1 MMKKL
6 TSFFLGTSILLQSVC
21 PFSFN
26 ATAGTNANISAD
38 RVIQLEYDES
48 AEPVEIELYEGEA
61 VQLDFQ
67 LDSEQISM
75 ESVQFSSYG
84 ESVAVNS
91 LGKATAYKVGEDK
104 IIVTVIVRTNDNSYD
119 DISFPVTV
127 KVTSGEKL
135 SDDDRSEFDRLEE
148 YKYDNYQ
155 RRKIELVGGMNENS
169 SRISMQQIAEFID
182 SSDTPAQLFQKID
195 SVHSYPDVKNG
206 SGVILSE
213 YWLDEKGNEK
223 IVCRTDFGKEEIC
236 YYKISDN
243 GTIIGAQMLYPV
255 KEEFHE
261 DGKTKCQEYIEYNQI
276 KYEDDSDIRVI
287 NIEDLDEDSP
297 AIELYEGETVQL
309 VLPESEPDMPE
320 IIYVAFHASNQI
332 ATISHDLKLTGICAG
347 EEHITVFI
355 ERKDIP
361 YEYWQHLRLHILKN
375 DSISAENRA
384 ELERLNQLDG
394 FYRRKMELVGA
405 LDEDAPRLDMEKV
418 QEIIDT
424 SEDYTEILMRFNQY
438 HSYADIQPAGG
449 GFTTYNYWFDPNGN
463 ESICYILE
471 QEFIAYTK
479 IADDGTVIGVQQLYP
494 EKTEF
499 LPNGKDKSYEYIKYN
514 QIKPKLE
521 GYGTLNLKFI
531 DESTDEPFTETNGTF
546 QLIYNNDKGDIEIV
560 KSWDSSEGSEITISE
575 LPRDYTYELRY
586 IDKYHGEYPEE
597 YKYEVSLE
605 KGKRFFSFADDS
617 ELSCDIYLKKHI
629 LGEPYLLGDVNND
642 KMINVADA
650 VTLQKWLMGKPNT
663 VLMNW
668 KAADLCRDDE
678 LNIFDLCLMKNKLI
692 KTTAD

>member
-1 MMKKL
+1 MKKFTAFL
-6 TSFFLGTSILLQSVC
+6 LGTMISLQFVL
-21 PFSFN
+21 PFGFTS
-26 ATAGTNANISAD
+26 TAESNTNISAE

-48 AEPVEIELYEGEA
+48 AEPVEIEVYEGEQ

-67 LDSEQISM
+67 LDPEIYDL
-75 ESVQFSSYG
+75 EDIRSYEENRKPIVSYDG
-84 ESVAVNS
+84 KLIGCNSGKYDIIVFVRNMYTYDSIKFKLAVNVLPNENIS
-91 LGKATAYKVGEDK
+91 PENRAKLDRINNFGLHDYRRRKMELLGAMDENAPRLTLDK
-104 IIVTVIVRTNDNSYD
+104 I
-119 DISFPVTV
+119 
-127 KVTSGEKL
+127 
-135 SDDDRSEFDRLEE
+135 
-148 YKYDNYQ
+148 Q
-155 RRKIELVGGMNENS
+155 
-169 SRISMQQIAEFID
+169 EFID
-182 SSDTPAQLFQKID
+182 NSEDFYEIIRQVNKYVD
-195 SVHSYPDVKNG
+195 YPDDVSG
-206 SGVILSE
+206 SGMIKHY
-213 YWLDEKGNEK
+213 YWSDPKGNES
-223 IVCRTDFGKEEIC
+223 ISIS
-236 YYKISDN
+236 SDN
-243 GTIIGAQMLYPV
+243 EYIGYVKTADDGTVIGSQMLYPE
-255 KEEFHE
+255 KTEFEE
-261 DGKTKCQEYIEYNQI
+261 DGKSKNSPYIEYNQI
-276 KYEDDSDIRVI
+276 KHEADSDIRVI

-297 AIELYEGETVQL
+297 AIELYEGEQVQL
-309 VLPESEPDMPE
+309 IITDEPDMSE
-320 IIYVAFHASNQI
+320 ISYVAFHASNQI

-361 YEYWQHLRLHILKN
+361 YEYWQDLRLHILKN

-405 LDEDAPRLDMEKV
+405 LDEDVPRLDMEKV

-560 KSWDSSEGSEITISE
+560 KSWDSSEGSEITISD
-575 LPRDYTYELRY
+575 LSRDYTYELRY
-586 IDKYHGEYPEE
+586 IDNYHGEFPEE
-597 YKYEVSLE
+597 YKYEISLE

-617 ELSCDIYLKKHI
+617 ELSCDVYLKKHI
-629 LGEPYLLGDVNND
+629 LGEPYLLGDVNRD
-642 KMINVADA
+642 KMLNVADV
-650 VTLQKWLMGKPNT
+650 VTLQKWLLCKPNT

-668 KAADLCRDDE
+668 RAADLCRDDR
-678 LNIFDLCLMKNKLI
+678 IDVFDLCVMKEKIL
-692 KTTAD
+692 TR

>member
-1 MMKKL
+1 MKKL

-48 AEPVEIELYEGEA
+48 AEPVEIEVYEGEQI
-61 VQLDFQ
+61 QLDFQ
-67 LDSEQISM
+67 LDPEIYDL
-75 ESVQFSSYG
+75 EDIRSY
-84 ESVAVNS
+84 EENR
-91 LGKATAYKVGEDK
+91 KP
-104 IIVTVIVRTNDNSYD
+104 IVSYD
-119 DISFPVTV
+119 GKLIGCN
-127 KVTSGEKL
+127 SG
-135 SDDDRSEFDRLEE
+135 
-148 YKYDNYQ
+148 KYDIDVFVRNMYTYDSI
-155 RRKIELVGGMNENS
+155 KFKLVVNVLPNEN
-169 SRISMQQIAEFID
+169 IS
-182 SSDTPAQLFQKID
+182 P
-195 SVHSYPDVKNG
+195 
-206 SGVILSE
+206 
-213 YWLDEKGNEK
+213 
-223 IVCRTDFGKEEIC
+223 
-236 YYKISDN
+236 
-243 GTIIGAQMLYPV
+243 
-255 KEEFHE
+255 
-261 DGKTKCQEYIEYNQI
+261 
-276 KYEDDSDIRVI
+276 
-287 NIEDLDEDSP
+287 
-297 AIELYEGETVQL
+297 
-309 VLPESEPDMPE
+309 
-320 IIYVAFHASNQI
+320 
-332 ATISHDLKLTGICAG
+332 
-347 EEHITVFI
+347 
-355 ERKDIP
+355 
-361 YEYWQHLRLHILKN
+361 
-375 DSISAENRA
+375 ENRA
-384 ELERLNQLDG
+384 KLDRINNFG
-394 FYRRKMELVGA
+394 LHDYRRRKMELLGA
-405 LDEDAPRLDMEKV
+405 MDENAPRLTLDKIQEFIDNSEDFY
-418 QEIIDT
+418 EIIRQVNKYV
-424 SEDYTEILMRFNQY
+424 DYPDDVSGSGMIKHY
-438 HSYADIQPAGG
+438 
-449 GFTTYNYWFDPNGN
+449 YWSDPKGN
-463 ESICYILE
+463 ESISISSDNEYIG
-471 QEFIAYTK
+471 YVKT
-479 IADDGTVIGVQQLYP
+479 ADDGTVIGSQMLYP

-575 LPRDYTYELRY
+575 LSRDYTYELRY

-617 ELSCDIYLKKHI
+617 ELSCDIYMKKHI

>member
-48 AEPVEIELYEGEA
+48 AEPVEIEVYEGEQI
-61 VQLDFQ
+61 QLDFQ
-67 LDSEQISM
+67 LDPEIYDLEDIRSYEENRKPIVSYDGKLIGCNSGKYDIIVFVRNMYTYDSIKFKLVVNVLPNENISPENRAKLDRINNFGLHDYRRRKM
-75 ESVQFSSYG
+75 EL
-84 ESVAVNS
+84 
-91 LGKATAYKVGEDK
+91 LGAMDENAPRLTLDK
-104 IIVTVIVRTNDNSYD
+104 I
-119 DISFPVTV
+119 
-127 KVTSGEKL
+127 
-135 SDDDRSEFDRLEE
+135 
-148 YKYDNYQ
+148 Q
-155 RRKIELVGGMNENS
+155 
-169 SRISMQQIAEFID
+169 EFID
-182 SSDTPAQLFQKID
+182 NSEDFYEIIRQVNKYVD
-195 SVHSYPDVKNG
+195 YPDDVSG
-206 SGVILSE
+206 SGMIKHY
-213 YWLDEKGNEK
+213 YWSDPKGNES
-223 IVCRTDFGKEEIC
+223 ISIS
-236 YYKISDN
+236 SDN
-243 GTIIGAQMLYPV
+243 EYIGYVKTADDGTVIGSQMLYPE
-255 KEEFHE
+255 KTEFEE
-261 DGKTKCQEYIEYNQI
+261 DGKSKNSPYIEYNQI
-276 KYEDDSDIRVI
+276 KYESDSDIRVI

-297 AIELYEGETVQL
+297 AIELYEGEQIQL

-471 QEFIAYTK
+471 QEFIVYTK

-560 KSWDSSEGSEITISE
+560 KSWDSSEGSEITIGE
-575 LPRDYTYELRY
+575 LSRDYTYELRY